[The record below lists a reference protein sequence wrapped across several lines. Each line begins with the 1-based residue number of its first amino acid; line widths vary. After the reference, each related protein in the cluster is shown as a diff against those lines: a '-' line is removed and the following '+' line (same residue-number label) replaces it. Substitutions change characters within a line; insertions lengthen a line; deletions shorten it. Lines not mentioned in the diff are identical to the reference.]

1 MDGRCKMKKIVF
13 AITVIAL
20 FFCSFSPAFAGDG
33 VYPYL
38 GVDLYFHA
46 LFVHQENFA
55 ASTGIFGSSINA
67 ASGNFN
73 EDVDNDYDS
82 LIESRFRFFLTGYMT
97 EWASGRFTLEINP
110 EYGHEQG
117 FGDFRVNN
125 GDSGS
130 GELRIKH
137 FYIDVHHDVGGTLGY
152 RVGRQ
157 SFSSPK
163 SLIVGDPDA
172 EGLTLYYKNRK
183 TGKFTLA
190 GAAADTSQNQEVE
203 DIYAHL
209 RYDSPTFASSTNLSV
224 YGSTLI
230 IRDKTV
236 DKNNSAPEIN
246 NGGRSGIGEFLMG
259 ESGSDRSSGTYANI
273 YWVGIE
279 GKRKDGDFEVQLDGV
294 VSFGTIER
302 GRRPDYSEDYEPE
315 EEDESNI
322 DEILGYMAML
332 DASYG
337 RSFYRF
343 GVAGAYVSGHNPDP
357 DATVYTG
364 YVDANASFTFTRFFF
379 CGGPYIQSSG
389 FCSPSVQGSGLIGA
403 KFYLYTNPTYWLS
416 LNAQVATLT
425 AAKDRPRL
433 ESEDNEYRSYDENAG
448 KYYGTEIDFWAV
460 FTPVERVNWLVEVDY
475 FHPGTYW
482 AGTQDNDSRG
492 NGFLRSLDPAW
503 RVSTGFL
510 FR

>member
-1 MDGRCKMKKIVF
+1 MKKLLF
-13 AITVIAL
+13 VIAIVAFL
-20 FFCSFSPAFAGDG
+20 FSFTPTGHTADNL
-33 VYPYL
+33 YPYL
-38 GVDLYFHA
+38 DIDMYFHA

-55 ASTGIFGSSINA
+55 PSGGIFGNSMNA
-67 ASGNFN
+67 QSGNFN
-73 EDVDNDYDS
+73 EEVDNDYDS

-125 GDSGS
+125 AGSGS
-130 GELRIKH
+130 GEIRIKH

-157 SFSSPK
+157 SFSSPE

-172 EGLTLYYKNRK
+172 EGLTIYYKHPK
-183 TGKFTLA
+183 VGKFTLA
-190 GAAADTSQNQEVE
+190 GAAADTSQTQEVE
-203 DIYAHL
+203 DIYALL
-209 RYDSPTFASSTNLSV
+209 RYDSPTFANSTNLTL

-230 IRDKTV
+230 VRDKTV

-246 NGGRSGIGEFLMG
+246 NGGNSNIGEYLMG
-259 ESGSDRSSGTYANI
+259 ESNSERTSGTYSNL
-273 YWVGIE
+273 YWVGVQ
-279 GKRKDGDFEVQLDGV
+279 GKRKDGDFEVQVDGV
-294 VSFGTIER
+294 VSIGTIDYER
-302 GRRPDYSEDYEPE
+302 KPDYSDDYEE
-315 EEDESNI
+315 DEDKDESNI

-332 DASYG
+332 NASYG

-343 GVAGAYVSGHNPDP
+343 GVAGAYVSGHSPNPD
-357 DATVYTG
+357 ASVYTG

-389 FCSPSVQGSGLIGA
+389 FGSPSVQGSGLIGA
-403 KFYLYTNPTYWLS
+403 KFYLYTNPTYWLA
-416 LNAQVATLT
+416 LNAQVAALS
-425 AAKDRPRL
+425 AATDRPRQQ
-433 ESEDNEYRSYDENAG
+433 SDDKEYRSYDENAG

-482 AGTQDNDSRG
+482 AGTKDDEDEG